1 MSKTDKVVELRNMDK
16 GYNLYETGWASKYLV
31 KNGSKAEAINAIVNL
46 EAELEQREN
55 CIIMD
60 FNFVLVTP
68 DGTEY
73 HDNQILKWLKESSGA
88 VLN

>member
-1 MSKTDKVVELRNMDK
+1 MSKTDAVAGLRNMDS

-31 KNGSKAEAINAIVNL
+31 KNGSKADVITAIENL
-46 EAELEQREN
+46 EAELEQRKN

-60 FNFVLVTP
+60 FNFVLVVP

-73 HDNQILKWLKESSGA
+73 YDHQILKWLKESSGA
-88 VLN
+88 F

>member
-55 CIIMD
+55 
-60 FNFVLVTP
+60 
-68 DGTEY
+68 
-73 HDNQILKWLKESSGA
+73 
-88 VLN
+88 